1 MIWVVPHLSAL
12 LLFFLHTNRDR
23 GSQDLDFIINY
34 DITDEELRRK
44 GYIKY
49 RDRKNGYSTPRR
61 TIFVDIYKNMN
72 EAISGIPIR
81 TIINTAEKFEINAKR
96 GRINEVKAA
105 KLEVLIVMKYNARR
119 SQDTEDLETLA
130 LRSRR
135 EIDWDHLKNII
146 NDEYHYGRIRVMMQ
160 M

>member
-61 TIFVDIYKNMN
+61 TI
-72 EAISGIPIR
+72 S
-81 TIINTAEKFEINAKR
+81 
-96 GRINEVKAA
+96 
-105 KLEVLIVMKYNARR
+105 
-119 SQDTEDLETLA
+119 
-130 LRSRR
+130 
-135 EIDWDHLKNII
+135 
-146 NDEYHYGRIRVMMQ
+146 
-160 M
+160 